1 MRALGSAS
9 LGKAGCA
16 GARNLDA
23 ARIRTTELR
32 RHCGAVASS
41 REYGPIQAFSIA
53 SRIEE
58 LPGVAGKKQFCPESE
73 RRAAAPGKTRHAMS
87 TIRHPIEQEELMA
100 YLDGE
105 LLPDQATEA
114 LSHLELCPECQT
126 LAADFRDVSQELMAW
141 EVESPEAGIP
151 SKINAAL
158 EERLQKNQAGRGSS
172 PRLKNRVMTSRWVWA
187 GGLAIVCV
195 AVGLK
200 LTLTSSNRN
209 EDRSTAYPSMA
220 SIEQYL
226 MPDRNAEIALARSA
240 APEAISADAKIMVL
254 GWRGY
259 ETAIEGRNGFVC
271 MVERSWMSPFNSAE
285 FWNPKVRVPQCFNPA
300 AARSILPLTIK
311 RTGMVLGGLSKAQMI
326 YSIKAG
332 FANKELPAPEP
343 GAMSYM
349 MSRAG
354 YLNDALG
361 HYVPHLMFYF
371 PLTDKSSWGADLPDS
386 PVTLNPQFRDGPE
399 PITEFVIAVGK
410 WSDGT
415 AAPTM

>member
-1 MRALGSAS
+1 
-9 LGKAGCA
+9 
-16 GARNLDA
+16 
-23 ARIRTTELR
+23 
-32 RHCGAVASS
+32 
-41 REYGPIQAFSIA
+41 
-53 SRIEE
+53 
-58 LPGVAGKKQFCPESE
+58 
-73 RRAAAPGKTRHAMS
+73 
-87 TIRHPIEQEELMA
+87 MA
-100 YLDGE
+100 YFDGE
-105 LLPDQATEA
+105 LPTERATEA

-126 LAADFRDVSQELMAW
+126 LAADFRVVSQELMAW
-141 EVESPEAGIP
+141 EVESTEVGIS

-158 EERLQKNQAGRGSS
+158 AERLQKRQAAKISW
-172 PRLKNRVMTSRWVWA
+172 PRLENRVMTSRWVWA
-187 GGLAIVCV
+187 GALAIVCL

-200 LTLTSSNRN
+200 LTLTSRN
-209 EDRSTAYPSMA
+209 QNENRSTAYPSMA

-240 APEAISADAKIMVL
+240 APAAISSDAKILVL

-259 ETAIEGRNGFVC
+259 ETAIEGKNGFVC
-271 MVERSWMSPFNSAE
+271 VVERSWGSPFNSAD
-285 FWNPKVRVPQCFNPA
+285 FWNPKVRVPMCFNPA

-311 RTGMVLGGLSKAQMI
+311 RTEMVLAGMSKAQMI
-326 YSIKAG
+326 DSIKAG
-332 FANKELPAPEP
+332 FNNKELPAPAP
-343 GAMSYM
+343 GAMCYM

-399 PITEFVIAVGK
+399 PITEFVIPVGK

-415 AAPTM
+415 AAPVM

>member
-1 MRALGSAS
+1 
-9 LGKAGCA
+9 
-16 GARNLDA
+16 
-23 ARIRTTELR
+23 
-32 RHCGAVASS
+32 
-41 REYGPIQAFSIA
+41 
-53 SRIEE
+53 
-58 LPGVAGKKQFCPESE
+58 
-73 RRAAAPGKTRHAMS
+73 MS
-87 TIRHPIEQEELMA
+87 TNRHPMEQEELMA

-105 LLPDQATEA
+105 LPADQATEA

-126 LAADFRDVSQELMAW
+126 LAADFRGLSQELMAW
-141 EVESPEAGIP
+141 EVESPEVGI
-151 SKINAAL
+151 SSEINAAL
-158 EERLQKNQAGRGSS
+158 GGRLQKREAARVGSS
-172 PRLKNRVMTSRWVWA
+172 RLRNRVMTSRWIWA
-187 GGLAIVCV
+187 GALAIICV

-200 LTLTSSNRN
+200 LTLTSRNRN
-209 EDRSTAYPSMA
+209 EAAGMPVLERPTAYPSMA

-240 APEAISADAKIMVL
+240 APESISSDAKILVL

-259 ETAIEGRNGFVC
+259 ETAIEGKNGFVC
-271 MVERSWMSPFNSAE
+271 MVERSWTSPFNSAE
-285 FWNPKVRVPQCFNPA
+285 FWNPKIRVPQCFNPA

-311 RTGMVLGGLSKAQMI
+311 RTEMVLAGLSKAQMI
-326 YSIKAG
+326 DSIKAG
-332 FANKELPAPEP
+332 FDNKELPAPEP

-386 PVTLNPQFRDGPE
+386 PVTLNPQFQGGPE

-415 AAPTM
+415 AAPVM

>member
-1 MRALGSAS
+1 
-9 LGKAGCA
+9 
-16 GARNLDA
+16 
-23 ARIRTTELR
+23 
-32 RHCGAVASS
+32 
-41 REYGPIQAFSIA
+41 
-53 SRIEE
+53 
-58 LPGVAGKKQFCPESE
+58 
-73 RRAAAPGKTRHAMS
+73 MS
-87 TIRHPIEQEELMA
+87 TNRHPIEHEELIA

-105 LLPDQATEA
+105 LPADQATEA

-126 LAADFRDVSQELMAW
+126 LAADLRGVSQALMAW
-141 EVESPEAGIP
+141 EVESPEVGI
-151 SKINAAL
+151 SSEIKAAL
-158 EERLQKNQAGRGSS
+158 EERLQNREAAKVSS
-172 PRLKNRVMTSRWVWA
+172 QKLKNRVMTSRWVWA
-187 GGLAIVCV
+187 GALAVVCV

-200 LTLTSSNRN
+200 LTLTSRHRN
-209 EDRSTAYPSMA
+209 EGRSTAYPSMA

-226 MPDRNAEIALARSA
+226 MPDRDAEIALARSA
-240 APEAISADAKIMVL
+240 APEAISADAKILVL

-285 FWNPKVRVPQCFNPA
+285 FWNPKTRAPMCFNPA
-300 AARSILPLTIK
+300 AAQSILPLTFK
-311 RTGMVLGGLSKAQMI
+311 RTEMVLAGLSKAQMI
-326 YSIKAG
+326 DSIKVG
-332 FANKELPAPEP
+332 FDNKELPTPEP
-343 GAMSYM
+343 GAMCYM

-399 PITEFVIAVGK
+399 PITEFVIAVDK

-415 AAPTM
+415 TAPVM